1 MIPESDKSRYCEED
15 VEVKEG
21 FVESMA
27 KGRDG
32 LDCDQKECEKGL
44 LVRLRHLKKM
54 RTEKKKTYN
63 KSVNKKWNMEYQL
76 GCLFHAHCSGQC
88 PAKTAS

>member
-1 MIPESDKSRYCEED
+1 MHCQITQMVPESDKGGYCEED

-21 FVESMA
+21 FVESVA

-44 LVRLRHLKKM
+44 FVKLIFGVYLRQKRGKKH
-54 RTEKKKTYN
+54 TT
-63 KSVNKKWNMEYQL
+63 S
-76 GCLFHAHCSGQC
+76 
-88 PAKTAS
+88 P

>member
-1 MIPESDKSRYCEED
+1 MVPESDKGRYCEED

-21 FVESMA
+21 FIESMA

-44 LVRLRHLKKM
+44 MVRLRHLKKK
-54 RTEKKKTYN
+54 REIKHTT
-63 KSVNKKWNMEYQL
+63 S
-76 GCLFHAHCSGQC
+76 
-88 PAKTAS
+88 P

>member
-1 MIPESDKSRYCEED
+1 MVPESDKSCYCEED
-15 VEVKEG
+15 VEVEES

-44 LVRLRHLKKM
+44 LVRLISWTPLD
-54 RTEKKKTYN
+54 RTRN
-63 KSVNKKWNMEYQL
+63 IQQVRR
-76 GCLFHAHCSGQC
+76 
-88 PAKTAS
+88 